1 MSEKNGRT
9 LLTTLIMIILVL
21 LIFIFTNTQLLLAA
35 AREERTEI
43 ERRVDNI
50 EYGYAEIT
58 TKLYYIHRD
67 ILDIKRGVQ

>member
-1 MSEKNGRT
+1 MNEKNGRT
-9 LLTTLIMIILVL
+9 LTILTIIILGL

-35 AREERTEI
+35 AREERTNI

-50 EYGYAEIT
+50 EYGYVEIT

-67 ILDIKRGVQ
+67 IKDIKRGVQ